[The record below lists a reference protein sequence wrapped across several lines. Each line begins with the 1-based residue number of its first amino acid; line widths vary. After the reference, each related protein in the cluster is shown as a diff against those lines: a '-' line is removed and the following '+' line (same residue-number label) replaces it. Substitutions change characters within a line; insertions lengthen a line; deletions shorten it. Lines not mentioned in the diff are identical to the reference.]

1 MNKGVVILAHGSRAI
16 AWEANQLVV
25 KIVEMYK
32 VKQVIKCKASLY
44 EFQVWWS

>member
-25 KIVEMYK
+25 KIVK
-32 VKQVIKCKASLY
+32 CIKQKQAIKM
-44 EFQVWWS
+44 